1 MNGTNNGNR
10 PEDMRSIA
18 EEERTDSRDNG
29 RQERTIGEIISD
41 ATDEELKHYHTG
53 TLTPEE
59 LRSAV
64 DKERR
69 AGRRRMLRR
78 LTAAAALLM
87 LVMAATV
94 FAFENF
100 TTDVDADKNAKEE
113 IVTEDGVVIE
123 DGGWGSDS
131 EQSWEITD
139 WDEVATMKEVIP
151 MMAIPN
157 YIPKGYIFQNLTME
171 ESGNAIMISYLFKNE
186 EEHELTIQQYIQEEN
201 LEVTQ
206 IYDYDREIS
215 SEVGTI
221 YIFESPE
228 INNAIIL
235 LDDGNVIYLWT
246 TLDDLEITKLVES
259 MGLK

>member
-87 LVMAATV
+87 LVVAATV

-100 TTDVDADKNAKEE
+100 TIDVDADKNAKEE

-123 DGGWGSDS
+123 DGGWGGTY
-131 EQSWEITD
+131 EQSWEVTD
-139 WDEVATMKEVIP
+139 WNEIITMKTMIP
-151 MMAIPN
+151 KLAVPE
-157 YIPKGYIFQNLTME
+157 YIPEGYQFYNLV
-171 ESGNAIMISYLFKNE
+171 ISEMGSTLSVEYLFKDSKGV
-186 EEHELTIQQYIQEEN
+186 ELVIQQYVQDEN
-201 LEVTQ
+201 ASYTQ
-206 IYDYDREIS
+206 IHGS
-215 SEVGTI
+215 SEEIDSEKGII
-221 YIFESPE
+221 YFFENQD
-228 INNAIIL
+228 INNAIIQMN
-235 LDDGNVIYLWT
+235 DSIMIYIWAKV
-246 TLDDLEITKLVES
+246 DSAEMVNIIEEIEI
-259 MGLK
+259 

>member
-1 MNGTNNGNR
+1 M
-10 PEDMRSIA
+10 
-18 EEERTDSRDNG
+18 
-29 RQERTIGEIISD
+29 
-41 ATDEELKHYHTG
+41 
-53 TLTPEE
+53 
-59 LRSAV
+59 
-64 DKERR
+64 
-69 AGRRRMLRR
+69 
-78 LTAAAALLM
+78 
-87 LVMAATV
+87 
-94 FAFENF
+94 
-100 TTDVDADKNAKEE
+100 
-113 IVTEDGVVIE
+113 
-123 DGGWGSDS
+123 
-131 EQSWEITD
+131 
-139 WDEVATMKEVIP
+139 
-151 MMAIPN
+151 
-157 YIPKGYIFQNLTME
+157 
-171 ESGNAIMISYLFKNE
+171 FKNE